1 MTTDLLSHL
10 QKLIQAYYER
20 LECKENA
27 LLTCPPSELSSI
39 KQEIICL
46 SQEIIPAKKDYW
58 VYWGTIGTLQLEIA
72 DVDAAVINAEIA
84 GEVEMLRFQP
94 DVQYHGEVISL
105 LDRIQTALT
114 SPAPAAGK
122 LKETIP
128 LLPEFL
134 EYDTALDTE
143 GLLRRVFPIFAN
155 LDGRLTKE
163 LSSFGEVFPIDR
175 RRGQESVFHGQDY
188 AGNGSQLALAPKRL
202 FGSKQIRRIPE
213 WVGRD
218 KLLAELHADCLNG
231 RRAIALWGQSGI
243 GKTSLAVKLME
254 SCGVD
259 LSSDTL
265 PPTCSYDNALY
276 CGVTSDRFDFL
287 TEQFLDAFG
296 LISKRAGATP
306 TQIVEMILTKLQQ
319 ERWLIVIDNLEPLLD
334 PDTSK
339 AKSPEVGELINRLA
353 YGGHKS
359 QIIITSRKFPTDLV
373 DRQSKQ
379 LFGITSALENRYL
392 IRTEAIR
399 GIATSD
405 RLQLLQDLGA
415 DESQRDL
422 EWIADRVK
430 NNIFVLKPIVARSL
444 QNPGKLRK
452 EPILVTDDALPI
464 VRAQWEAQSPEARD
478 LLQRMCVLREAMSVK
493 SLTTLR
499 LLQPDGVEVEWSE
512 ASDRVTAGLLAD
524 LVKAGLVEYAYD
536 WKLGEHLCGLHRL
549 TSESLQTISKD
560 NLEQL
565 WRYAAKLYNTLVGVL
580 QLRPV
585 PETTISEPPSSA
597 LRSLEDLG
605 LVLEEWHFCWLLG
618 KYEIV
623 SKMAVD
629 FLRRLDTLGYW
640 SLQQEW
646 CDRILPHTEGV
657 DRRYC
662 LETLGRIYRDTGRW
676 DEAENYFKLSL
687 ADAEQTGGLGEIA
700 TSSEHLA
707 GIAQH
712 RQEWT
717 EAEALYQKAL
727 RLHTE
732 LGNRVGVATTWGEL
746 GAIARQRSN
755 WAEAEILHHRALKLQ
770 TELGDG
776 AAMATSLNVLG
787 DIARQEGNWDQAEL
801 FYRKSLRIRTEFVFD
816 VDSGR
821 DNQRGMATAWSA
833 LGDLACKRE
842 HYDEAEALY
851 HKSLKLYTD
860 LADREGMATNWMSL
874 GDIARNRGN
883 WDEAEALYQK
893 SLRIRTELGDG
904 KGMATA
910 WSVLGSIAYSRG
922 NWDEAETL
930 HRKSLKLHTELGNG
944 AGMATACGVLGDIAR
959 NRGNWD
965 EAEIHQRKALKL
977 HTELEHNEGMASAW
991 CELGSI
997 AQHRKNWA
1005 EAEIHHKKSLK
1016 LHTELGNASK
1026 MAATW
1031 GILGSIAYSRG
1042 NWTESE
1048 SLFHTSLK
1056 LHKELGDRVGMATT
1070 WSILGDIARNQ
1081 GKWTEA
1087 ETLFH
1092 TSLNLR
1098 AEIGDRLGMA
1108 SIWSILGDIAHEQS
1122 NLDEAE
1128 TLYRKSLRLHTE
1140 LGDGA
1145 GMATAWRDLG
1155 DIAHYRHNW
1164 DEAEILYRK
1173 SLKLHTELGD
1183 GVGMATAWGALGDIA
1198 HHRHNWDEAESLYQK
1213 CLRLYTKLE
1222 DEIGIATTLG
1232 DLGKNELSR
1241 GNLEAAKILLLK
1253 ALPAREKLKMTGS
1266 IAETNWDLSRLYRA
1280 QGDEKRAQG
1289 HYTTARNLYHQ
1300 LGAKQDLEQIDTE
1313 WLNNTKVATTAAW
1326 KGIDIMTRYFPKSQ
1340 KNS

>member
-20 LECKENA
+20 LECKENE
-27 LLTCPPSELSSI
+27 LLTCAPSELSSI
-39 KQEIICL
+39 KQEIIGL

-58 VYWGTIGTLQLEIA
+58 VYWGTIGTLQLAIA
-72 DVDAAVINAEIA
+72 DVDAAVINAEIV
-84 GEVEMLRFQP
+84 GEIEMLKFQP
-94 DVQYHGEVISL
+94 EVQYHGEVVSL
-105 LDRIQTALT
+105 LDRIETVLT
-114 SPAPAAGK
+114 SSAPAAGK

-163 LSSFGEVFPIDR
+163 LSPFGETFPLNHL
-175 RRGQESVFHGQDY
+175 RGQESVFQDPDY
-188 AGNGSQLALAPKRL
+188 AGNGSQLALASKRL

-218 KLLAELHADCLNG
+218 RLLADLHTDCLNG
-231 RRAIALWGQSGI
+231 RKAIALWGQSGV

-265 PPTCSYDNALY
+265 PPTCAYDNALY

-296 LISKRAGATP
+296 LLLKRAGATP
-306 TQIVEMILTKLQQ
+306 TQIIEMILTKLQQ

-392 IRTEAIR
+392 IRTESIR
-399 GIATSD
+399 GIATGD
-405 RLQLLQDLGA
+405 RLQLLRDLGA
-415 DESQRDL
+415 KESQRDL

-430 NNIFVLKPIVARSL
+430 NNLFVLKPIVARSI

-452 EPILVTDDALPI
+452 EAILVTDDALPI
-464 VRAQWEAQSPEARD
+464 VRAQWEELSAEARE

-493 SLTTLR
+493 SLTILR

-512 ASDRVTAGLLAD
+512 GSDRVTAGLLAD

-565 WRYAAKLYNTLVGVL
+565 WRYAAKLYNCLVGVL
-580 QLRPV
+580 QL
-585 PETTISEPPSSA
+585 PPAQGRGIPPQA
-597 LRSLEDLG
+597 LAGGSLEDFG
-605 LVLEEWHFCWLLG
+605 LVLEEWHFYWLLG
-618 KYEIV
+618 KYEVV

-629 FLRRLDTLGYW
+629 FLHRLDKLGYW

-646 CDRILPHTEGV
+646 CARILPHTEGV

-687 ADAEQTGGLGEIA
+687 ADAEQTGGLREIA
-700 TSSEHLA
+700 TSSEHVA
-707 GIAQH
+707 SIAQH
-712 RQEWT
+712 RQEWA
-717 EAEALYQKAL
+717 EAEAMYQKSL
-727 RLHTE
+727 RLRTE
-732 LGNRVGVATTWGEL
+732 LGDRVGVATAWGEL
-746 GAIARQRSN
+746 GDIARQQSN
-755 WAEAEILHHRALKLQ
+755 WAEAEILHHKALKLQ
-770 TELGDG
+770 TELGDSAG
-776 AAMATSLNVLG
+776 MATSLNVLG
-787 DIARQEGNWDQAEL
+787 DIAHQERNWDEAEA
-801 FYRKSLRIRTEFVFD
+801 FYRKSLRIRAEFVVD
-816 VDSGR
+816 SDSGR
-821 DNQRGMATAWSA
+821 ENRQGMAAAWGS
-833 LGDLACKRE
+833 LGDLARKRE

-851 HKSLKLYTD
+851 HKSLKLHTE
-860 LADREGMATNWMSL
+860 LADREGMATTWMSL
-874 GDIARNRGN
+874 GDIARSRGN

-893 SLRIRTELGDG
+893 SLRLRTELGDG
-904 KGMATA
+904 NGMAKT
-910 WSVLGSIAYSRG
+910 WGVLGSIAYSRS

-930 HRKSLKLHTELGNG
+930 HRRSLKLYGELGNSR
-944 AGMATACGVLGDIAR
+944 GMAVACGVLGDIAR
-959 NRGNWD
+959 NRSNWD
-965 EAEIHQRKALKL
+965 EAETHHRKALKL
-977 HTELEHNEGMASAW
+977 HTELEDNEGMATALG
-991 CELGSI
+991 ELGDI

-1005 EAEIHHKKSLK
+1005 EAEIHHQKSLK

-1026 MAATW
+1026 MAKTW
-1031 GILGSIAYSRG
+1031 GLLGSIAYSRG
-1042 NWTESE
+1042 NWAEAE

-1056 LHKELGDRVGMATT
+1056 LHTELGDRVGMATT

-1081 GKWTEA
+1081 SKWAEA
-1087 ETLFH
+1087 ESLFH
-1092 TSLNLR
+1092 TSLKLR
-1098 AEIGDRLGMA
+1098 AELGDRLGMA
-1108 SIWSILGDIAHEQS
+1108 TIWSILGDIAHEQG

-1128 TLYRKSLRLHTE
+1128 SLYRKSLRLHTE

-1145 GMATAWRDLG
+1145 GMATAWGDLG

-1173 SLKLHTELGD
+1173 SLKLHTELGN
-1183 GVGMATAWGALGDIA
+1183 GAGMAMAWGSLGDIA

-1213 CLRLYTKLE
+1213 CLRLYTSLA
-1222 DEIGIATTLG
+1222 DDIGIATTLG

-1241 GNLEAAKILLLK
+1241 GNLDAAKILLLK
-1253 ALPAREKLKMTGS
+1253 ALPAREKLKMTAS
-1266 IAETNWDLSRLYRA
+1266 IAETNWDLAQLYRA

-1289 HYTTARNLYHQ
+1289 HYSTARNLYTQ
-1300 LGAKQDLEQIDTE
+1300 LGADRDVEQIDTE
-1313 WLNNTKVATTAAW
+1313 WLSNAKVATNAW